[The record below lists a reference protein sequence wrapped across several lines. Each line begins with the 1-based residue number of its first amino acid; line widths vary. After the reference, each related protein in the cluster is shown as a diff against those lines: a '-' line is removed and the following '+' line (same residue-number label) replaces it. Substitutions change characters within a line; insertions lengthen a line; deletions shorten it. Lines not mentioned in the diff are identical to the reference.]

1 MDLMSE
7 PPPAPD
13 LHDRFFVH
21 HARGFFDQAVME
33 RVRTHF
39 DQVEGSYQTRGSG
52 PRDEWAIRLGV
63 GTDSMRFDRVW
74 YDLWRHLP
82 AASERLLGSFTWLI
96 FPPQVRHIRTASQ
109 LVPWHQDLAYQ
120 RLLGARAHH
129 RVITCFVPL
138 EPRPDLV
145 AGLEFADGNR
155 MLHPHLN
162 QGDHGACIVDP
173 SFGPALRFTLSHGDV
188 ILFGDHAPHRT
199 IPGPDGT
206 IDRRSFEFRLVE
218 PKDAL
223 DDKDYFDITRRKFT
237 RTDGSE
243 RDHP

>member
-1 MDLMSE
+1 MDPMSE
-7 PPPAPD
+7 PYTAPD

-21 HARGFFDQAVME
+21 HAHGFFDPAMME
-33 RVRTHF
+33 RVRAHF
-39 DQVEGSYQTRGSG
+39 DRVEEAYRAQASG
-52 PRDEWAIRLGV
+52 ARAEWAARLGV

-82 AASERLLGSFTWLI
+82 PASEHLLGSFTWLI
-96 FPPQVRHIRTASQ
+96 FPPQVRHIRTTSQ

-120 RLLGARAHH
+120 RLLGTRAHR

-145 AGLEFADGNR
+145 AGLEFADGEQT
-155 MLHPHLN
+155 LYPHVD

-173 SFGPALRFTLSHGDV
+173 PAGPTLRFVLSHGDA

-199 IPGPDGT
+199 VPAPDGT

-218 PKDAL
+218 PGDAL
-223 DDKDYFDITRRKFT
+223 DGKDYFDIARRRFV